1 MGGSYDTMPFTPIL
15 HSVSYAGFWPGQAR
29 LTLEDFIAK
38 AAELG
43 FPAVELM
50 AKRPHLSV
58 LDFEDP
64 DRAKRLRDLLR
75 AKGVEAKVI
84 AGYTNFSS
92 DSEHAEIPQ
101 REMQI
106 AHVTSLARVASLIGA
121 PMVRIFTAYEH
132 PAVGYSQLW
141 HNTVEAIREC
151 SRRAADFGV
160 TIGVQNHHD
169 LGAHHDTLHDL
180 LEAIGEPNCKAMFDA
195 WSPALQGQ
203 DLEAAARKLA
213 PYTCHT
219 TIADYQ
225 RRPRFHY
232 QPNVVNFAEQTAWS
246 QAVPMGEGFI
256 DYRAFL
262 GALRAG
268 GFEGTVAYEMC
279 SPLLGGGSIA
289 NLDRYARQFL
299 AWLAGI

>member
-1 MGGSYDTMPFTPIL
+1 MPFTPVL

-29 LTLEDFIAK
+29 LTLEEFVAK
-38 AAELG
+38 AADLG
-43 FPAVELM
+43 FPAVMLM

-64 DRAKRLRDLLR
+64 DKAKRLRDLLD
-75 AKGVEAKVI
+75 AKGVAAKVI

-92 DSEHAEIPQ
+92 DAEHPEIPQ

-132 PAVGYSQLW
+132 PGVGYSQLW
-141 HNTVEAIREC
+141 YNTVEAIREC
-151 SRRAADFGV
+151 ARRASDFGV

-203 DLEAAARKLA
+203 DLAAAARKLA
-213 PYTCHT
+213 PLTCHT

-225 RRPRFHY
+225 QRQRFHY
-232 QPNVVNFAEQTAWS
+232 QPNVVNFEQKTAWS

-256 DYRAFL
+256 DYAAFL
-262 GALRAG
+262 GELRQG
-268 GFEGTVAYEMC
+268 GFDGTVAYEMC
-279 SPLLGGGSIA
+279 SPLLGGGSIE

-299 AWLAGI
+299 SWLAQV